1 MTLQNLNKIL
11 DKYEQQLGIAR
22 PPSLPQQLE
31 LLKGLPFYIDWQAAA
46 PSVQKEAQKSSLSFN
61 HVIGLP
67 RKNGQELP
75 LFDYE
80 RLLFNTLENHKHVW
94 IKKATGLGITEFMLR
109 YIAWLCVRDDSL
121 RRQGAQMCIVT
132 GPRIE
137 LAIGLI
143 ARLKGLF
150 TNELHV
156 TFDTKET
163 VIELNGVNVEAY
175 PSHHIDAMR
184 GLPNV
189 SFLFLDEAD
198 FFPPGQQAFLWPW
211 IIHHSIPHGIS
222 KCVLDRAFCQLYVCH
237 WNFVSRC
244 YPSSNWPE
252 LLATFCRWIVGYSRG
267 HHLSAP

>member
-1 MTLQNLNKIL
+1 M
-11 DKYEQQLGIAR
+11 
-22 PPSLPQQLE
+22 
-31 LLKGLPFYIDWQAAA
+31 
-46 PSVQKEAQKSSLSFN
+46 SFN

-80 RLLFNTLENHKHVW
+80 RLLFNTLENHKHLW

-121 RRQGAQMCIVT
+121 RRDGAQICIVT

-150 TNELHV
+150 TEKLIV

-163 VIELNGVNVEAY
+163 VIELNGVHIEAY
-175 PSHHIDAMR
+175 PSHHLDAMR
-184 GLPNV
+184 GLPDV
-189 SFLFLDEAD
+189 SFILLDEAD
-198 FFPPGQQAFLWPW
+198 FFPPGQQQDARDVSESTLRSQTLDFILA
-211 IIHHSIPHGIS
+211 ITLIDRMKLLFTQKDFMEFNSKETTIDLNGIHIE
-222 KCVLDRAFCQLYVCH
+222 A
-237 WNFVSRC
+237 
-244 YPSSNWPE
+244 YPS
-252 LLATFCRWIVGYSRG
+252 
-267 HHLSAP
+267 HHLDAMRGLPNVSFIFLDEADFFPTGQPARRKRCLREIHR

>member
-1 MTLQNLNKIL
+1 MNGNLV
-11 DKYEQQLGIAR
+11 
-22 PPSLPQQLE
+22 SV
-31 LLKGLPFYIDWQAAA
+31 FQAK
-46 PSVQKEAQKSSLSFN
+46 PAQTDFN

-67 RKNGQELP
+67 QKNGQELP

-121 RRQGAQMCIVT
+121 RRQGAQMCLVT

-143 ARLKGLF
+143 ARLKGLLF
-150 TNELHV
+150 DKLLV

-163 VIELNGVNVEAY
+163 VIELNGVHIEAY
-175 PSHHIDAMR
+175 PSHHLDAMR

-189 SFLFLDEAD
+189 SFIFLDEAD
-198 FFPPGQQAFLWPW
+198 FFPQGQQQVARDASERYIAKSNPW
-211 IIHHSIPHGIS
+211 IVMVSTPNAPDSLFEKIEREPGDA
-222 KCVLDRAFCQLYVCH
+222 L
-237 WNFVSRC
+237 FV
-244 YPSSNWPE
+244 
-252 LLATFCRWIVGYSRG
+252 
-267 HHLSAP
+267 

>member
-1 MTLQNLNKIL
+1 MPDRHT
-11 DKYEQQLGIAR
+11 
-22 PPSLPQQLE
+22 LPQQLE
-31 LLKGLPFYIDWQAAA
+31 LLKGLPFYTDWQAAA

-222 KCVLDRAFCQLYVCH
+222 KCVLDRAFCRLYVCH

-244 YPSSNWPE
+244 YPQ
-252 LLATFCRWIVGYSRG
+252 L
-267 HHLSAP
+267 